1 MALTQTATDG
11 IKDDAVTLDKF
22 THGDSNNN
30 GKFLRANNGAAPSFE
45 SIPAGITINN
55 QADNR
60 VLTATGTT
68 DTLNGEGNLIF
79 DGSRLG
85 INNPNFGNY
94 NADCDDFIIQGSGS
108 TGITI
113 NSGGTGNSFTGNIAF
128 AEGNGTGGSADAFRG
143 AISYKHDDDHMTFY
157 TNYTEGF
164 RIGSTG
170 KISTGAETAPDV
182 GAGGLCIQK
191 NTDSNKALTI
201 KNTNVAH
208 GVTTYDETD
217 TFLSIGQSSGNRGGV
232 EIRGYTDAASSDPGI
247 RLRGIIASDADHT
260 YTPLV
265 FLGAEANGTNVQN
278 IAADRRIA
286 TFQNSDGARIV
297 NITGSGITFGDDHA
311 ANFALDDYE
320 EGTYT
325 PYIRGHQGWSAAHNE
340 QHGNYVKIGGM
351 CYVSIRIQTANMNS
365 ISGSSYLECSL
376 PFNSATIS
384 GHTVGT
390 LMCSEW
396 STGTSSISWMG
407 GNVMSNS
414 QYIRMHYH
422 NGNNN
427 NTNQMTKGNLSNS
440 LQFRGTVVYR
450 VP

>member
-68 DTLNGEGNLIF
+68 DTLNGEANLIF

-85 INNPNFGNY
+85 INNPTFGNY

-157 TNYTEGF
+157 TNYTEGL

-217 TFLSIGQSSGNRGGV
+217 TFFSIGQSSGNKGGV
-232 EIRGYTDAASSDPGI
+232 EIRGYTDAASADPGI
-247 RLRGIIASDADHT
+247 RLRGIIASDSDHT

-265 FLGAEANGTNVQN
+265 FIGAEANGTGVQN

-297 NITGSGITFGDDHA
+297 NITGTGISFGDNHA
-311 ANFALDDYE
+311 ANHALDDYD

-325 PYIRGHQGWSAAHNE
+325 PVVGAAGWNATSNEADGTYIKV
-340 QHGNYVKIGGM
+340 GNIVTVHIRYESNSFSSVGMSDYLYV
-351 CYVSIRIQTANMNS
+351 T
-365 ISGSSYLECSL
+365 L
-376 PFNSATIS
+376 PFTAKS
-384 GHTVGT
+384 GGSTKGT
-390 LMCSEW
+390 LAISEW
-396 STGTSSISWMG
+396 SIGSQNISWIG
-407 GNVMSNS
+407 ADVGAGDA
-414 QYIRMHYH
+414 YALFKYH
-422 NGNNN
+422 NGSNN
-427 NTNQMTKGNLSNS
+427 NTNNLTKTNANNQLN
-440 LQFRGTVVYR
+440 FKGTVVFQTA
-450 VP
+450 